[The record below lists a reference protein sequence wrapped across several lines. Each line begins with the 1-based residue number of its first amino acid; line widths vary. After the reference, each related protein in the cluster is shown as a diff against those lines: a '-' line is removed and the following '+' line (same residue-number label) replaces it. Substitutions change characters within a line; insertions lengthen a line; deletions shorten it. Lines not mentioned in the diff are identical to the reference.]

1 MRILGISGSLRSGS
15 YNTQALRACQ
25 TLAPEGSELEI
36 ATLHNIPP
44 YNADVQ
50 VEGFPSSV
58 VALGEKI
65 VAADAVL
72 ICTPEYNYSV
82 PGVLK
87 NGIDWLSRLD
97 SKPFA
102 KKPTAIMGAS
112 PGRLGSAR
120 AQYHLR
126 QVLIFFDASVLNKP
140 EVMISGAHQAFSED
154 DSFIDERTASI
165 VQSLLQ
171 ALVEHAEMLK
181 RGSLPT

>member
-25 TLAPEGSELEI
+25 RLVPEGSELEI
-36 ATLHNIPP
+36 ATLHDIPP
-44 YNADVQ
+44 FNADVQ
-50 VEGFPSSV
+50 AEGFPSAV
-58 VALGEKI
+58 VAVGERI

-87 NGIDWLSRLD
+87 NGLDWLSRLE
-97 SKPFA
+97 SKPFE

-112 PGRLGSAR
+112 PGRFGTAR

-126 QVLIFFDASVLNKP
+126 QVLVFFDASVLNKP
-140 EVMISGAHQAFSED
+140 EVMISGAHQAFNED
-154 DSFIDERTASI
+154 GSFADERTASF

-171 ALVEHAEMLK
+171 ALGDHAAML
-181 RGSLPT
+181 RRVRSLA